1 MPETHPSFRVVYADI
16 LTSSI
21 NGAVGDLISALT
33 GNENSLGRMLGKLVN
48 GDDLSNAI
56 GGIIDSAIKGDTTGI
71 GNIISDFF
79 KAFGLKGSD

>member
-1 MPETHPSFRVVYADI
+1 MPDTHPAFRAVYTNI

-33 GNENSLGRMLGKLVN
+33 GDENVVGSILGKIVN

-56 GGIIDSAIKGDTTGI
+56 GGIINSAIKGDTSVI
-71 GNIISDFF
+71 GNIVNDFF
-79 KAFGLKGSD
+79 KAFSLKGSD